1 MNKTYDLQ
9 KKLYLE
15 TLLDNYHSKD
25 NSDIHNENDNDNGDD
40 YYSETILK
48 PYSSTH
54 LLLKKYVSETFY
66 KTQLSPFKTKSKFN
80 SSPERIYNPP
90 YDLLIKI
97 DNSNT
102 NTNVNVSTL
111 IENYINNVFNISKN
125 YLKSNT
131 DPDTIKAIIS
141 PYSNNLFQNGLC
153 SASAY
158 YQLYD
163 RTKPI
168 KNIILLCTNST
179 KSSTLISTSFTSIK
193 SYKNETLV
201 NNKPISN
208 TSLKINTKIIDTLK
222 PYLEI
227 NNELIENEVSLYSN
241 LPFIET
247 IAPGASIIPIL
258 ISNSMYL
265 DNNNNNKISN
275 VINILKKYLK
285 SDDTILIST
294 SNFTDTSINNDINTN
309 TNTNINTNINTNRN
323 TNTNYNIK
331 KEDNIILQFIYDNV
345 DGYKTRSSKID
356 DILFIQNTPSTSSLS
371 FYIFSNL
378 LSNYTNTSRSSS
390 SSSNSSNSNGD
401 SGISIDFNT
410 NYKNLY
416 SRITSYY
423 TSLNEKITSKTIN
436 NTINNT
442 INDTIN
448 KNHINQFTPN
458 DLFNNS
464 SSTSPSLSLSPLL
477 SSSEPSISYIGLLF
491 TTQPY
496 FENNKKRVIDNSFS
510 EYEKHSLTYFMKQE
524 FYLNTTSSILKN
536 TVSNFNTI
544 KNFNNTIHKINNLPI
559 NSPIFKKH
567 LGIFITLYKKDT
579 NELRGCIG
587 TSETNNDDYTIETN
601 IKKFVCELSTKTTK
615 CRDLEFSP
623 IHYNELDILTFEL
636 TILYHMKPINSEDYL
651 NHFKFG
657 SDGLLFKTM
666 VNNKPL
672 CKYSLTQM
680 TLYFNRNNKEVS
692 SNTNNNNNNNKILL
706 NELSNTYLSNTNFIL
721 FYNEGMIIKSY

>member
-1 MNKTYDLQ
+1 MNKKYNLQ
-9 KKLYLE
+9 KKPYLD
-15 TLLDNYHSKD
+15 TLLDIYHSTD
-25 NSDIHNENDNDNGDD
+25 NTDSDNTNYYNERN
-40 YYSETILK
+40 LK
-48 PYSSTH
+48 PYSTAH
-54 LLLKKYVSETFY
+54 LLLKKYVGETFY
-66 KTQLSPFKTKSKFN
+66 KTNITSFKTKYKFN
-80 SSPERIYNPP
+80 PSLERIYNPP
-90 YDLLIKI
+90 YELLLKI
-97 DNSNT
+97 NTSNTNSNT
-102 NTNVNVSTL
+102 NINSSSL

-125 YLKSNT
+125 HLKSNT

-158 YQLYD
+158 YQLYN

-168 KNIILLCTNST
+168 KKVILLCTNST
-179 KSSTLISTSFTSIK
+179 QSSTLISTSFTSIK
-193 SYKNETLV
+193 SYKNETIV
-201 NNKPISN
+201 NNNPISN
-208 TSLKINTKIIDTLK
+208 TSLKINTKIIESLK

-227 NNELIENEVSLYSN
+227 NDELIKNEVSLYSN

-265 DNNNNNKISN
+265 DTTNTNKISN

-294 SNFTDTSINNDINTN
+294 SNFTDTSINNDINTSIN
-309 TNTNINTNINTNRN
+309 NDINNNINNNINENINETK
-323 TNTNYNIK
+323 NTNYNIK

-345 DGYKTRSSKID
+345 DGYKTRCSKID

-378 LSNYTNTSRSSS
+378 LSNYTNTTRSSS
-390 SSSNSSNSNGD
+390 ISSNSSNSNGD

-423 TSLNEKITSKTIN
+423 TSLNETIN
-436 NTINNT
+436 ETINENY
-442 INDTIN
+442 
-448 KNHINQFTPN
+448 INQFTPN
-458 DLFNNS
+458 DLFNNPLV
-464 SSTSPSLSLSPLL
+464 SPSTQ
-477 SSSEPSISYIGLLF
+477 PSISYIGLIF

-496 FENNKKRVIDNSFS
+496 FENNKKRVIDNSFT

-524 FYLNTTSSILKN
+524 FYLNTPSSILKN

-544 KNFNNTIHKINNLPI
+544 KNMNNTIRKMNNLPI

-587 TSETNNDDYTIETN
+587 TSETNNNDYTIETH

-623 IHYNELDILTFEL
+623 IHYNELDNLTFEL